1 MAFIKGKQ
9 LADST
14 VTSAKLKLDSGTYD
28 FSQGAVLQASSP
40 SNGSDVA
47 TKTYVDSLSTSSA
60 AGLDFKESVFVA
72 TTGNLSATYS
82 GGVLTG
88 AAAGA
93 ISVDGESP
101 IAGQRI
107 LVKDQSTA
115 SHNGIYTVTLVGDGS
130 NAFTLTRAIDA
141 DSSSDLTTGAFIF
154 VEAGSANQNKSF
166 VLQANGDG
174 SSPTLDTDDLTFIQ
188 FSGAGQITV
197 GQGLSKD
204 VDQINLNFIGLS
216 TKMNG
221 SVAYLQDYLVMI
233 DAGTGTAEKLTI
245 GNFLSNA
252 LNTNSGLETLSGSTG
267 KLTVKAGAGISLD
280 SNGVNAALPQVDSGS
295 PLATAASDGDSTG
308 ITISATPAGDSHVRV
323 TVNGVG
329 IKLGDG
335 ATTGCDAYFDDGAS
349 GARSIADIASGDEL
363 LWNGDINGEGSYELE
378 TSDIVEIFY
387 NA

>member
-14 VTSAKLKLDSGTYD
+14 VTAAKLKLDSGTYN
-28 FSQGAVLQASSP
+28 FAQGAVLQASSP

-47 TKTYVDSLSTSSA
+47 TKSYVDSLSTSSA

-154 VEAGSANQNKSF
+154 VEAGSNNQNKSF

-197 GQGLSKD
+197 GTGLSKN
-204 VDQINLNFIGLS
+204 VDQINLDFGNLPNTASGD
-216 TKMNG
+216 
-221 SVAYLQDYLVMI
+221 VAYQQDSLVMYN
-233 DAGTGTAEKLTI
+233 ASLSRAEKVNV
-245 GNFLSNA
+245 GNFLTNA
-252 LNTNSGLETLSGSTG
+252 LNTNSGLETLSGAYG
-267 KLTVKAGAGISLD
+267 KLSVKAGDGISLD
-280 SNGVNAALPQVDSGS
+280 ANGVNAALPQVDSGS

-335 ATTGCDAYFDDGAS
+335 STTGCDAYFDDGAS
-349 GARSIADIASGDEL
+349 GARSIADITSGDEL
-363 LWNGDINGEGSYELE
+363 LWNGDINGQGSYELE

>member
-107 LVKDQSTA
+107 LVKDQTTA

-130 NAFTLTRAIDA
+130 NAFTLTRATDA

-166 VLQANGDG
+166 VLQANNDG

-188 FSGAGQITV
+188 FSGAGQITT
-197 GQGLSKD
+197 GTGLSKN
-204 VDQINLNFIGLS
+204 VDQINLDFGNLPTVGDGSFSLS
-216 TKMNG
+216 
-221 SVAYLQDYLVMI
+221 QDYLVI
-233 DAGTGTAEKLTI
+233 VEGSSSNEEKLNI
-245 GNFLSNA
+245 DNFLKYIIG
-252 LNTNSGLETLSGSTG
+252 SGLEQNTLNKSIQ
-267 KLTVKAGAGISLD
+267 VKAGAGISLD

>member
-130 NAFTLTRAIDA
+130 NAFTLTRATDA
-141 DSSSDLTTGAFIF
+141 DSSSDLTTGSFIF
-154 VEAGSANQNKSF
+154 VEAGSDNQNKSF

-188 FSGAGQITV
+188 FSGAGQITT
-197 GQGLSKD
+197 GTGLSKD
-204 VDQINLNFIGLS
+204 VDQINLDFDSLPTVGDGLFS
-216 TKMNG
+216 F
-221 SVAYLQDYLVMI
+221 SQDFFVI
-233 DAGTGTAEKLTI
+233 QSGTGIQEKLKINNLTKWI
-245 GNFLSNA
+245 GGIGIEQ
-252 LNTNSGLETLSGSTG
+252 NTGNYQIQVKANSGI
-267 KLTVKAGAGISLD
+267 TVDI
-280 SNGVNAALPQVDSGS
+280 NGVSAALPQVDSGS

-308 ITISATPAGDSHVRV
+308 ITISATPSSDSHVRV

>member
-14 VTSAKLKLDSGTYD
+14 VTAAKLKLDSGTYN
-28 FSQGAVLQASSP
+28 FAQGAVLQASSP

-47 TKTYVDSLSTSSA
+47 TKSYVDSLSTSSA

-72 TTGNLSATYS
+72 TTANLSATYS

-107 LVKDQSTA
+107 LVKDQTTA

-130 NAFTLTRAIDA
+130 NAFTLTRATDA

-154 VEAGSANQNKSF
+154 VEAGSDNQNKSF

>member
-14 VTSAKLKLDSGTYD
+14 ITAAKLKLDSGTYN
-28 FSQGAVLQASSP
+28 FAQGAVLQASSP

-47 TKTYVDSLSTSSA
+47 TKSYVDSLSTSSA

-72 TTGNLSATYS
+72 TTANLSATYS

-154 VEAGSANQNKSF
+154 VEAGSNNQNKSF

-188 FSGAGQITV
+188 FSGAGQITT
-197 GQGLSKD
+197 GTGLSKS
-204 VDQINLNFIGLS
+204 VDQINLDLVSLPTVSDGGFSLS
-216 TKMNG
+216 
-221 SVAYLQDYLVMI
+221 QDYLVI
-233 DAGTGTAEKLTI
+233 VEGSSNNEEKLGI
-245 GNFLSNA
+245 SNFLKWIIGSGLEQNA
-252 LNTNSGLETLSGSTG
+252 LNNSIQ
-267 KLTVKAGAGISLD
+267 VKAGAGISLD
-280 SNGVNAALPQVDSGS
+280 ANGVNAALPQVDSGS

-335 ATTGCDAYFDDGAS
+335 STTGCDAYFDDGAS
-349 GARSIADIASGDEL
+349 GARSIADITSGDEL
-363 LWNGDINGEGSYELE
+363 LWNGDINGQGSYELE

>member
-14 VTSAKLKLDSGTYD
+14 ITAAKLKLDSGTYN
-28 FSQGAVLQASSP
+28 FAQGAVLQASSP

-47 TKTYVDSLSTSSA
+47 TKSYVDSLSTSSA

-72 TTGNLSATYS
+72 TTANLSATYS

-154 VEAGSANQNKSF
+154 VEAGSNNQNKSF

-188 FSGAGQITV
+188 FSGAGQITT
-197 GQGLSKD
+197 GTGLSKS
-204 VDQINLNFIGLS
+204 VDQINLDLVSLPTVSDGGFSLS
-216 TKMNG
+216 
-221 SVAYLQDYLVMI
+221 QDYLVI
-233 DAGTGTAEKLTI
+233 VEGSSNNEEKLGI
-245 GNFLSNA
+245 SNFLKWIIGSGLEQNA
-252 LNTNSGLETLSGSTG
+252 LNNSIQ
-267 KLTVKAGAGISLD
+267 VKAGAGISLD

-335 ATTGCDAYFDDGAS
+335 STTGCDAYFDDGAS

-363 LWNGDINGEGSYELE
+363 LWNGDINGQGSYELE

>member
-107 LVKDQSTA
+107 LVKDQTTA

-130 NAFTLTRAIDA
+130 NAFTLTRAADA

-154 VEAGSANQNKSF
+154 VEAGSDNQNKSF

>member
-14 VTSAKLKLDSGTYD
+14 VTAAKLKLDSGTYN
-28 FSQGAVLQASSP
+28 FAQGAVLQASSP

-47 TKTYVDSLSTSSA
+47 TKSYVDSLSTSSA

-72 TTGNLSATYS
+72 TTANLSATYS

-107 LVKDQSTA
+107 LVKDQTTA

-130 NAFTLTRAIDA
+130 NAFTLTRAADA

-154 VEAGSANQNKSF
+154 VEAGSDNQNKSF